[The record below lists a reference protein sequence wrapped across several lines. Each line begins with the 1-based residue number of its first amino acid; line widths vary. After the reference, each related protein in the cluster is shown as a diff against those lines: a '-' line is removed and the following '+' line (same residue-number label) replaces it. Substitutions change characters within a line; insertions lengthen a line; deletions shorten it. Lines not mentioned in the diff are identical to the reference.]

1 MEIIIIVAPLFW
13 VRPPS
18 ESSKGVPERG
28 MVLDEW
34 YIFTWKCEE
43 KGFSKK
49 KVVWKEGWL
58 LNNMSF
64 IRGLHFIIREFILAK
79 MFRLNAEYH
88 VYT

>member
-49 KVVWKEGWL
+49 KSGLK
-58 LNNMSF
+58 
-64 IRGLHFIIREFILAK
+64 RG
-79 MFRLNAEYH
+79 MVTQQH
-88 VYT
+88 VFH